1 MLYVIVSEF
10 ASPTFMDL
18 TFSITMVVWAAVG
31 GRSSILGA
39 CIGAIVINVISATVS
54 ETEGFAEAW
63 KAIIG
68 LIFVL
73 VVLYLPRGFAG
84 LAHDIVDR
92 LLSARSGSSS
102 RSLRVTDPSSQL
114 AE

>member
-1 MLYVIVSEF
+1 M
-10 ASPTFMDL
+10 
-18 TFSITMVVWAAVG
+18 
-31 GRSSILGA
+31 
-39 CIGAIVINVISATVS
+39 ISAKVS

-73 VVLYLPRGFAG
+73 VVLYLPRGIAG
-84 LAHDIVDR
+84 LAHDLVDR
-92 LLSARSGSSS
+92 LVARKHGNGTAQA
-102 RSLRVTDPSSQL
+102 LRVTDPSSQA